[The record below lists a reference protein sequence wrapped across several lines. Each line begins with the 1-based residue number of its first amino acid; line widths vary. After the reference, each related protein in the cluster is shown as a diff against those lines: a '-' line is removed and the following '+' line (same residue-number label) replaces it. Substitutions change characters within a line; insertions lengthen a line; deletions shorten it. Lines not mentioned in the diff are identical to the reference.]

1 MTKNETHRDPAADR
15 AGDLADDPA
24 GTPADQGTAEPADQA
39 AGAPADERVAG
50 VGEEHAG
57 APHDAPT
64 AAPHDAPTARAI
76 PRSSFTRGARL
87 MSLPLGFAGRSALG
101 FGRRLLGEP
110 VDLLA
115 GELQRRT
122 AGHLFR
128 VLGELKG
135 GAMKFGQMLSVFEA
149 ALPPEVV
156 GPYRAALTLLQ
167 EAAPALP
174 ADQVHAVLREELGPD
189 WRERFTAFE
198 DTPAAAASIGQV
210 HRAVHTDGRTVA
222 VKIQYPGAGEALLG
236 DYARLGRLIRLF
248 SLATPGLD
256 VEPMLRELRE
266 RVADELD
273 YRLEAEAQ
281 QAFADEYRGD
291 KEILVPDVVTYT
303 RRVLVTEWLE
313 GTPLA
318 SVIREGSQAERDDAG
333 LMYARFLFSGP
344 ERAGRLHADPHPG
357 NFRLLPDGRLGVLDF
372 GAVKHL
378 PDGFPAALGSLIR
391 LAQDGD
397 WAAAQE
403 VLVQEGFITPGAPLD
418 HAALGA
424 FLLPVATPSAGETYR
439 FTREWLREEVVQS
452 VDLREG
458 GLLRRF
464 NLPPSYVLVNRVVG
478 AATAVL
484 CQLECEIP
492 FRAEVA
498 RWLPGFVPGTADAR
512 QGVAGEAGGH

>member
-1 MTKNETHRDPAADR
+1 MTKNETHRDPSADR
-15 AGDLADDPA
+15 TGDLADDPA
-24 GTPADQGTAEPADQA
+24 GTPADEGTAEPAGQD
-39 AGAPADERVAG
+39 AGAPADQRVADAG
-50 VGEEHAG
+50 DEQAG
-57 APHDAPT
+57 ASRGAPGAARHDV
-64 AAPHDAPTARAI
+64 PTARAV
-76 PRSSFTRGARL
+76 PRSPFTRGARL

-236 DYARLGRLIRLF
+236 DYAQLGRLIRLF
-248 SLATPGLD
+248 SLVTPGLD

-281 QAFADEYRGD
+281 QAFADAYRGD

-318 SVIREGSQAERDDAG
+318 SVIREGAQAERDDAG
-333 LMYARFLFSGP
+333 LKYARFLFSGP

-403 VLVQEGFITPGAPLD
+403 VLVREGFITPGAPLD

-492 FRAEVA
+492 FRAEAA
-498 RWLPGFVPGTADAR
+498 RWLPGFVPEAADAR
-512 QGVAGEAGGH
+512 EGEAGEATGD